1 MPSIWAI
8 SLQPRGV
15 VMALTSVNV
24 CSMAACSRAE
34 ASTMSAMVGSVSTS
48 LTRKSEKTGSVM
60 PPVLASPCCV

>member
-1 MPSIWAI
+1 
-8 SLQPRGV
+8 
-15 VMALTSVNV
+15 MALTSVNV

-34 ASTMSAMVGSVSTS
+34 ASTMPAMVGSVSTS